1 MKKKKTDRKTVHT
14 AAILTA
20 MVCLFLLGSTLPVR
34 AAQTSEGRN
43 GNLQQEQTGSPAA
56 GVSGNEIPSGSDPAS
71 AAGGGNTVPSVQNW
85 NITATPVSY
94 GQQLKD
100 SVLEG
105 KPVDAA
111 GMPVRGSFSWKDPE
125 KVMTAVGEV
134 STVVRFT
141 PESLTAD
148 GQLQYGQPCEI
159 SFWIRVEPATPVVSE
174 WCKVKCRDTVYDGD
188 ILAEVTKLEG
198 GRAVCEIAAAGK
210 RTRMQTPVSGKF
222 IWKDGRKKLETGT
235 QRCTLLF
242 VPADETL
249 FKTVSTEV
257 EFEVLPRPVE
267 VLLELSETVIRTGD
281 KLRLTASIPKTEGLS
296 AVSGRIAFS
305 ADGAVIG
312 EKALTEGESAWKAEM
327 QWSTEN
333 AGTCKLSAQYI
344 PEDTDTHTAPGASL
358 EKEVTVVCPLSG
370 FLTEEQGL
378 ADPGT
383 EILLSAR
390 EGKSCTIPLKTDASG
405 KFDVR
410 FSLEEGALPKGLTL
424 GRTDGK
430 ISGIPAESGTFA
442 FTAAASEKD
451 VTVKQQY
458 RLTVAEKLTFSLRC
472 SDICYGEPLRVQTIA
487 DPPEEFLSTCTF
499 EGRGTTVYQRS
510 ETPPSL
516 PGSYRVH
523 VRIDAPKDYAGQELF
538 GDFTIKKAVPKLTVA
553 ADPGTLKNGGECTLF
568 ISLENPHAPDLKDDL
583 PDSISVSFDK
593 EVEIRQPLRGNNG
606 NYKLVFYAKPQ
617 NTRIRCSVSIGEN
630 SCYESAET
638 YRDIK
643 VTKTEP
649 PKEETGREEKPSSSN
664 EAKEP
669 EKESEPEPVRKTAE
683 EVEAEFWQDVI
694 FRIYQAQEK
703 GEAVT
708 INAKGHGSLPDRVLD
723 ALRQHRKVTLA
734 LVWEGDMIV
743 IPAGKAVDYD
753 KNHKSWTLAELSKR
767 YPLTQTEPSQPSR
780 PEETPP
786 AIQQPETAPQPVPK
800 PVEKPSTGQ
809 NAPAQTGSGK
819 DGQEET
825 AESGMSG
832 ETDTAETE
840 PEQGKSGFTEVLR
853 VPETVPAMEEVA
865 EGSTFDLFLA
875 AAGICAVCGI
885 IVTALAITAM
895 VKGKKRNGE

>member
-20 MVCLFLLGSTLPVR
+20 VVCLLLLGSTLSVR

-43 GNLQQEQTGSPAA
+43 GNQQPEQTESPS
-56 GVSGNEIPSGSDPAS
+56 GCVSGNEIPSGNDPAF
-71 AAGGGNTVPSVQNW
+71 AAGGGNIAPSVQNW

-111 GMPVRGSFSWKDPE
+111 GVPVKGSFSWKDPE
-125 KVMTAVGEV
+125 KVMMTVGDV
-134 STVVRFT
+134 STVVCFT

-148 GQLQYGQPCEI
+148 GQLSYGQPCEI
-159 SFWIRVEPATPVVSE
+159 SFWIRVEPAAPVVSE
-174 WCKVKCRDTVYDGD
+174 WCKITCKDTVYDGD
-188 ILAEVTKLEG
+188 TLAEVTKLEG
-198 GRAVCEIAAAGK
+198 GRAVCEIAATGK
-210 RTRMQTPVSGKF
+210 RTRMQTPVPGKF
-222 IWKDGRKKLETGT
+222 VWKDGRKKLETGT

-242 VPADETL
+242 VPADEVL

-267 VLLELSETVIRTGD
+267 VLLELSKTVIRTGD
-281 KLRLTASIPKTEGLS
+281 KVRLTASIPKTEGLS
-296 AVSGRIAFS
+296 AVSGRIVFL

-312 EKALTEGESAWKAEM
+312 EKALSESGSAWEAEL

-344 PEDTDTHTAPGASL
+344 PEDTDPHTAPGTSP
-358 EKEVTVVCPLSG
+358 EKEVTVVYPLSG
-370 FLTEEQGL
+370 FLTKEQGL
-378 ADPGT
+378 ADPDT

-424 GRTDGK
+424 DRTDGK
-430 ISGIPAESGTFA
+430 INGTPEESGTFA
-442 FTAAASEKD
+442 FMAAASEED

-458 RLTVAEKLTFSLRC
+458 RLTVAEKLTFSLHC
-472 SDICYGEPLRVQTIA
+472 NDICYGEPLRVQTIA
-487 DPPEEFLSTCTF
+487 DPLEEFLSTCTF
-499 EGRGTTVYQRS
+499 EGRGTTVYQKS

-516 PGSYRVH
+516 PGSYRVL
-523 VRIDAPKDYAGQELF
+523 VRIDAPKDYAGQELSA
-538 GDFTIKKAVPKLTVA
+538 DFTIKKAVPKLTVA
-553 ADPGTLKNGGECTLF
+553 AEPGTLKNGGECTLF
-568 ISLENPHAPDLKDDL
+568 ISLENPYAPDLENDL
-583 PDSISVSFDK
+583 PDSISVSFDQ
-593 EVEIRQPLRGNNG
+593 EVEIRQPLRGKNG
-606 NYKLVFYAKPQ
+606 NYKLVFSAKPQ
-617 NTRIRCSVSIGEN
+617 NTRIRCSVSTGEN
-630 SCYESAET
+630 SCYESTET

-643 VTKTEP
+643 VTKAEP
-649 PKEETGREEKPSSSN
+649 PKEETGREEKPSSGKA
-664 EAKEP
+664 EEP

-694 FRIYQAQEK
+694 FRIYRAQEK
-703 GEAVT
+703 GETVT
-708 INAKGHGSLPDRVLD
+708 INAKGHGSLPDKVLD

-743 IPAGKAVDYD
+743 IPAGKAPDYD

-767 YPLTQTEPSQPSR
+767 YPLNRTEASQ

-800 PVEKPSTGQ
+800 PAEKPTAGQ
-809 NAPAQTGSGK
+809 NAPAQTGGGK
-819 DGQEET
+819 GGQEET
-825 AESGMSG
+825 EESGMSG
-832 ETDTAETE
+832 ETDIAQTE
-840 PEQGKSGFTEVLR
+840 PEQEKSGFTEVFKM
-853 VPETVPAMEEVA
+853 PETVPAMEEVA
-865 EGSTFDLFLA
+865 EGSTFDVFLA